1 MCNEI
6 IVDQV
11 GSKPGD
17 DSIYCD
23 GNCSSWLHRRC
34 AGLTKSAFDT
44 ISKSDNPFH
53 CPHCKISLHEE
64 EIKSLKNLV
73 MNLSSHLSIVSDK
86 LETVQKEMKEMSQVP
101 SKPAQ
106 QISYAAA
113 AGNEESNPAVNAR
126 APAIDKSAI
135 SHRYQHPIDM
145 DSSRKFNVIFHNV
158 AESRTGTP
166 RSQRQSQD
174 LEKVVSICS
183 TATDSIQADAVSDL
197 FRLGKYRKD
206 QKRPRP
212 ILAKFSYTIC

>member
-1 MCNEI
+1 
-6 IVDQV
+6 
-11 GSKPGD
+11 
-17 DSIYCD
+17 
-23 GNCSSWLHRRC
+23 
-34 AGLTKSAFDT
+34 
-44 ISKSDNPFH
+44 
-53 CPHCKISLHEE
+53 
-64 EIKSLKNLV
+64 

-101 SKPAQ
+101 SKTAQ

-113 AGNEESNPAVNAR
+113 AGKGESNPAVNAR
-126 APAIDKSAI
+126 APAIDN
-135 SHRYQHPIDM
+135 
-145 DSSRKFNVIFHNV
+145 RKFNVIFHNV

-212 ILAKFSYTIC
+212 ILVKFIRSADARAILSNSRNVKSPSYIKPDLPLATRKRDSALLKVRWNLVQQGIDKGKIKIRKDSIYVNNVLH